1 MSNYNNQ
8 LNNAHFNFI
17 TEVKF
22 EKEEKSIPF
31 KCWTEENKVYVKLN
45 IEGGGTLSATM
56 NLDFAGIFIQ
66 EAIPFMLEKEANRI
80 KQYLKD
86 I

>member
-1 MSNYNNQ
+1 MSEFKHQ
-8 LNNAHFNFI
+8 LKNAHFNFI

-22 EKEEKSIPF
+22 KNEEKSIPF

-45 IEGGGTLSATM
+45 IKGGGTLSATM
-56 NLDFAGIFIQ
+56 NLDYASIFIQ
-66 EAIPFMLEKEANRI
+66 EAIPIIMEKESELI
-80 KQYLKD
+80 KNYLKD

>member
-1 MSNYNNQ
+1 MSEFKDQ

-22 EKEEKSIPF
+22 ENEEKSIPF
-31 KCWTEENKVYVKLN
+31 KCWSKENKIYVKLN

-56 NLDFAGIFIQ
+56 NLDFASIFIQ
-66 EAIPFMLEKEANRI
+66 EAIPFILEKEANRI
-80 KQYLKD
+80 REYLKQK
-86 I
+86 